1 MNYKVECIEKK
12 YFPVRYSVPI
22 VDINAHNTLG
32 GEGGGGRSI
41 SVECIRGKKEGQVG
55 SPHSITWMQQ

>member
-22 VDINAHNTLG
+22 VDINALNTLG
-32 GEGGGGRSI
+32 GGGGRRSI
-41 SVECIRGKKEGQVG
+41 SAECIRGKKEGQVG
-55 SPHSITWMQQ
+55 SPHSTTWIQQ